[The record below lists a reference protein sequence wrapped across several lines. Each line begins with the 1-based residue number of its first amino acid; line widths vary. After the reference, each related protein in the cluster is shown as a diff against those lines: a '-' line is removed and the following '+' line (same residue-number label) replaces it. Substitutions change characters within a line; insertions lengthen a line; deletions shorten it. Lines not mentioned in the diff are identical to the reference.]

1 MAPMGIWDSVI
12 LRPTLDH
19 FATGS
24 RLTPLLIKACR
35 GEQWQAVA
43 EESSKK
49 REVDE
54 KACHIARVIYM
65 EPTATKL
72 LLLLLLVLLRST
84 ASMDECAATPD
95 LYTILFNT
103 KPTRH
108 DVMSNDGVEI
118 GRGSHRPCTA
128 VTALGD
134 GEGSRNN
141 NKIHLARTRM
151 VASFCKTI

>member
-95 LYTILFNT
+95 LYTILL
-103 KPTRH
+103 TRNRH
-108 DVMSNDGVEI
+108 VTSCQTT
-118 GRGSHRPCTA
+118 GSR
-128 VTALGD
+128 L
-134 GEGSRNN
+134 GEGATAHVRP
-141 NKIHLARTRM
+141 
-151 VASFCKTI
+151 